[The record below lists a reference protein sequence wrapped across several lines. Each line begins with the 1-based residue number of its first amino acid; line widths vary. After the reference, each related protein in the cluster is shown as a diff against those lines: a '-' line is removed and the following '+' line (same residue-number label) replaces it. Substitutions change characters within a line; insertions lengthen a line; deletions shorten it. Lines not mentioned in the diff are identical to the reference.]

1 MSLIRSV
8 AEARESIR
16 QKRQEFEQRMKET
29 CIIAVL
35 LGAGGKG
42 LEKRRNI
49 EEKLEKEGILALI
62 PEDDFAPDV
71 APSITEEAVLEKS
84 DVDIIFINVESWGS
98 ATEFGQYHDKEGV
111 APKLRIL
118 VPYRHHPLYGTST
131 GYLTDL
137 YLTHIAKYGHVYA
150 YDDSETTAFPTS
162 ERIIM
167 KLATRHRV
175 LAALGKI

>member
-1 MSLIRSV
+1 MSLIRSFE
-8 AEARESIR
+8 EAKQSIR
-16 QKRQEFEQRMKET
+16 QKRQELEQRVKET

-42 LEKRRNI
+42 LEKRRKI

-71 APSITEEAVLEKS
+71 APSITEEAILEKA
-84 DVDIIFINVESWGS
+84 DVETIFINIESWGS

-118 VPYRHHPLYGTST
+118 VPYKYHPLHGTCS
-131 GYLTDL
+131 GYLMDL
-137 YLTHIAKYGHVYA
+137 YLSHIVKYGHVYA
-150 YDDSETTAFPTS
+150 YDDSGRTAFSTS
-162 ERIIM
+162 EKIIM
-167 KLATRHRV
+167 KLATRHRFLV
-175 LAALGKI
+175 ALGKI